1 MNKPATTL
9 SHSGTKFFT
18 TPEGN
23 DRRLY
28 FGIRITL
35 TQRFE
40 SVNAVVQFIQDVFY
54 DEIGT
59 SGNFWLMP
67 ESYKDAI
74 TENFNGTIETDLAK
88 AVEFN
93 EDNTVVDLLL
103 CTEDYESLDEEINAF
118 ALDLTELVLRKFA
131 TKYEQF
137 WLY

>member
-1 MNKPATTL
+1 MNKPVTTL
-9 SHSGTKFFT
+9 SHSGTKFFA

-35 TQRFE
+35 TQKFE